1 MKKLKSILVLFF
13 LACVIVL
20 VVVAIVHNLNVTCN
34 TLEVRVETISGKSPL
49 TEKMAQ
55 QLIINSE
62 ANPIGG
68 KVRKANA
75 TAMENALKQNPWFNK
90 ITATTVKG
98 SRLLVTISAKCPI
111 ALLCH
116 PDSDPLL
123 LADNGQ
129 LLPDDTLINYLPVI
143 NGSITKLSPFFS
155 VKKSKQTGL
164 KNAYSTALFLCK
176 NQDYAAQY
184 PQIFVR
190 PDGLIELY
198 SIYGDQPVLIGNAD
212 NLSTKLANVDIAYKN
227 GILTTGNYK
236 ALDARFNNR
245 IYAIKSQTN

>member
-20 VVVAIVHNLNVTCN
+20 VGVAVVHHLNMTCN
-34 TLEVRVETISGKSPL
+34 TLEVCVETVSGPSPL
-49 TEKMAQ
+49 TEKIAH
-55 QLIINSE
+55 QLITNSE
-62 ANPIGG
+62 ANPIGK
-68 KVRKANA
+68 KVRKVDAA
-75 TAMENALKQNPWFNK
+75 ALETALKKNPWFNK

-98 SRLLVTISAKCPI
+98 SRLIVTLSAKCPI
-111 ALLCH
+111 ALLCL
-116 PDSDPLL
+116 PDTDPLL

-129 LLPDDTLINYLPVI
+129 LLPDDTLITNLPVI
-143 NGSITKLSPFFS
+143 NGSISKVSPNFS
-155 VKKSKQTGL
+155 VKKSKQPGL

-176 NQDYAAQY
+176 NKDYAAQY

-190 PDGLIELY
+190 PDGLVELY

-212 NLSTKLANVDIAYKN
+212 KLPEKLANVDIAYKK
-227 GILTTGNYK
+227 GILTAGNYK
-236 ALDARFNNR
+236 ALDARFHNR